1 MAGSESFGVESGFG
15 EQVLEWMNSEAK
27 KRKSKFEA
35 RSYSYEIT
43 TKNFGTFEM
52 FSWIGDVKAARR
64 LITKAS
70 RRFKI
75 RVIEGGYRTKEKVLK
90 SKKTDFA
97 MVRKGDRVIGHL
109 EFSSSLFGDTRW
121 KLKTEERKLI
131 FSEIDLDFYYN
142 FLISKFTNN
151 F

>member
-35 RSYSYEIT
+35 RAYGYEIT

-52 FSWIGDVKAARR
+52 FSWIGDVKAARS

-121 KLKTEERKLI
+121 KLKNRGEKM
-131 FSEIDLDFYYN
+131 N
-142 FLISKFTNN
+142 FFR
-151 F
+151 

>member
-35 RSYSYEIT
+35 RSYNYKIT

-52 FSWIGDVKAARR
+52 FSWIGDVKAARS

-70 RRFKI
+70 KRFKI

-97 MVRKGDRVIGHL
+97 MVRKAERVIGHL

-121 KLKTEERKLI
+121 KLETEERK
-131 FSEIDLDFYYN
+131 
-142 FLISKFTNN
+142 
-151 F
+151 

>member
-35 RSYSYEIT
+35 RAYNYEVT

-52 FSWIGDVKAARR
+52 FSWIGDVKAARS

-90 SKKTDFA
+90 TKKTDFA

-109 EFSSSLFGDTRW
+109 ELSSSLFGDTRW
-121 KLKTEERKLI
+121 KLKTEERK
-131 FSEIDLDFYYN
+131 
-142 FLISKFTNN
+142 
-151 F
+151 

>member
-35 RSYSYEIT
+35 RAYSYEIT

-52 FSWIGDVKAARR
+52 FSWIGDVKAARS

-90 SKKTDFA
+90 TKKTDFA
-97 MVRKGDRVIGHL
+97 MVRKGERVMGHL
-109 EFSSSLFGDTRW
+109 EFSSSIFGDTRW
-121 KLKTEERKLI
+121 KLETEERK
-131 FSEIDLDFYYN
+131 
-142 FLISKFTNN
+142 
-151 F
+151 

>member
-15 EQVLEWMNSEAK
+15 EQVLNWMNSEAK

-35 RSYSYEIT
+35 RAYNYEIT
-43 TKNFGTFEM
+43 TKNFGSFEM
-52 FSWIGDVKAARR
+52 FSWVGDVKVARG

-70 RRFKI
+70 KRFKI

-90 SKKTDFA
+90 TKKTDFA

-121 KLKTEERKLI
+121 KLETEERK
-131 FSEIDLDFYYN
+131 
-142 FLISKFTNN
+142 
-151 F
+151 

>member
-15 EQVLEWMNSEAK
+15 KQVLEWMNGEAK

-35 RSYSYEIT
+35 RAYNYEIT

-52 FSWIGDVKAARR
+52 FSWIGDVKAARS

-90 SKKTDFA
+90 STKTDFA

-121 KLKTEERKLI
+121 KLETEERK
-131 FSEIDLDFYYN
+131 
-142 FLISKFTNN
+142 
-151 F
+151 

>member
-15 EQVLEWMNSEAK
+15 EQVLEWMNNEAK

-52 FSWIGDVKAARR
+52 FSWIGDVKAAIR
-64 LITKAS
+64 LIIKAS
-70 RRFKI
+70 RHFKI
-75 RVIEGGYRTKEKVLK
+75 RLIEGGYRTKVKVLK

-97 MVRKGDRVIGHL
+97 MVRKGARVTGHL

-121 KLKTEERKLI
+121 KLKTEERK
-131 FSEIDLDFYYN
+131 
-142 FLISKFTNN
+142 
-151 F
+151 

>member
-1 MAGSESFGVESGFG
+1 MRESETFGIQSGFAD
-15 EQVLEWMNSEAK
+15 QAIEWMNDQAEK
-27 KRKSKFEA
+27 HNFKFEA
-35 RSYSYEIT
+35 RSYNHKIE

-52 FSWIGDVKAARR
+52 FSWIGDVKAARS

-121 KLKTEERKLI
+121 KLKTEERK
-131 FSEIDLDFYYN
+131 
-142 FLISKFTNN
+142 
-151 F
+151 

>member
-1 MAGSESFGVESGFG
+1 MTGSESFGVESGFG

-35 RSYSYEIT
+35 RAYNYEIT

-52 FSWIGDVKAARR
+52 FSWIGDVKAARS

-121 KLKTEERKLI
+121 KLKTEERK
-131 FSEIDLDFYYN
+131 
-142 FLISKFTNN
+142 
-151 F
+151 

>member
-15 EQVLEWMNSEAK
+15 KQVLEWMNSEAK

-52 FSWIGDVKAARR
+52 FSWIGDVKAARS

-70 RRFKI
+70 KRFKI
-75 RVIEGGYRTKEKVLK
+75 RVNEGGYRTKEKVLK

-121 KLKTEERKLI
+121 KLKTEERK
-131 FSEIDLDFYYN
+131 
-142 FLISKFTNN
+142 
-151 F
+151 

>member
-15 EQVLEWMNSEAK
+15 KQVLEWMNIEAK

-35 RSYSYEIT
+35 RAYNYEIT

-52 FSWIGDVKAARR
+52 FSWIGDVKAARS

-121 KLKTEERKLI
+121 KLKTEETK
-131 FSEIDLDFYYN
+131 
-142 FLISKFTNN
+142 
-151 F
+151 

>member
-35 RSYSYEIT
+35 RAYSYEIT
-43 TKNFGTFEM
+43 TKSFGIFEM
-52 FSWIGDVKAARR
+52 FSWIGDVKVARR

-70 RRFKI
+70 KRFKI

-90 SKKTDFA
+90 TKKTDFA
-97 MVRKGDRVIGHL
+97 MVRKGERVIGHI
-109 EFSSSLFGDTRW
+109 EFNAPRVHNEMWTVGA
-121 KLKTEERKLI
+121 EERK
-131 FSEIDLDFYYN
+131 
-142 FLISKFTNN
+142 
-151 F
+151 

>member
-35 RSYSYEIT
+35 RAYSYEIT

-52 FSWIGDVKAARR
+52 FSWIGDVKAARS

-97 MVRKGDRVIGHL
+97 MVRKGERVIGHL
-109 EFSSSLFGDTRW
+109 EFTAPRVASDVWTVEA
-121 KLKTEERKLI
+121 EERK
-131 FSEIDLDFYYN
+131 
-142 FLISKFTNN
+142 
-151 F
+151 